1 MSKPSRKSP
10 PPPPAPAAKA
20 RGRTPLALAGV
31 ALAAL
36 AIGAGV
42 FMQRAGVQPEAPAQ
56 AAAAPVLP
64 AEALAK
70 AGSSPVAAAPVS
82 APAGDA
88 PGSAPVGDAPVSA
101 PVPAPP
107 APDAQPAVVLGP
119 HPQKDFPPL
128 RLPAYPLS
136 RSPEMITA
144 AYRFAADHPEIL
156 PYVPCFCGC
165 ERSGHRGNEDC
176 FVQKRGANGDVTEW
190 TEHGMEC
197 AVCLD
202 VAQQAMQMH
211 ASGASVRDIRA
222 AVEKKWAAQAGQS
235 HTHTPTPDPPK
246 N

>member
-10 PPPPAPAAKA
+10 PPPAPPARV

-36 AIGAGV
+36 AIAAVV
-42 FMQRAGVQPEAPAQ
+42 FIERDGVQPEAPAQ

-64 AEALAK
+64 ADLSAGALAK
-70 AGSSPVAAAPVS
+70 AEAS
-82 APAGDA
+82 AK
-88 PGSAPVGDAPVSA
+88 PG
-101 PVPAPP
+101 VPAE
-107 APDAQPAVVLGP
+107 ASAKAGPDAQPAVVLGP

-144 AYRFAADHPEIL
+144 AYRFAAEHPEIL
-156 PYVPCFCGC
+156 TYVPCFCGC
-165 ERSGHRGNEDC
+165 ERGGHRGNEDC
-176 FVQKRGANGDVTEW
+176 FVQKRDAKGDVTEW

-222 AVEKKWAAQAGQS
+222 AVEQKWASQSAQS
-235 HTHTPTPDPPK
+235 HSHTPTPEPPR
-246 N
+246 

>member
-1 MSKPSRKSP
+1 MSKPSRKSSL
-10 PPPPAPAAKA
+10 PPAPPIKA
-20 RGRTPLALAGV
+20 RKRTPLALVGV

-36 AIGAGV
+36 AIGVVV
-42 FMQRAGVQPEAPAQ
+42 FVQRDSVQPEAPAQ

-64 AEALAK
+64 PEASAN
-70 AGSSPVAAAPVS
+70 AGP
-82 APAGDA
+82 APAVA
-88 PGSAPVGDAPVSA
+88 V
-101 PVPAPP
+101 PVPDP
-107 APDAQPAVVLGP
+107 QPAVVLGP

-128 RLPAYPLS
+128 QLPAYPLS

-144 AYRFAADHPEIL
+144 AYRFAAEHPEIL
-156 PYVPCFCGC
+156 TYVPCFCGC
-165 ERSGHRGNEDC
+165 ERGGHRGNEDC

-222 AVEKKWAAQAGQS
+222 AVEKKWAAQSAQS
-235 HTHTPTPDPPK
+235 HTHTPTA
-246 N
+246 

>member
-10 PPPPAPAAKA
+10 PPPAPPPTA
-20 RGRTPLALAGV
+20 RGRTPLALGGV

-36 AIGAGV
+36 AIGAIV
-42 FMQRAGVQPEAPAQ
+42 FMQLDSARPESPAQ

-64 AEALAK
+64 PDLSAGGLAKAEALANPGSPAEALANTGSSAEASAK
-70 AGSSPVAAAPVS
+70 AGTAAA
-82 APAGDA
+82 
-88 PGSAPVGDAPVSA
+88 
-101 PVPAPP
+101 VPAPIS
-107 APDAQPAVVLGP
+107 QPAVVLGP
-119 HPQKDFPPL
+119 HPQKEFPPL
-128 RLPAYPLS
+128 RLPAYPLA

-144 AYRFAADHPEIL
+144 AYRFAAEHPEIL
-156 PYVPCFCGC
+156 SYIPCFCGC

-176 FVQKRGANGDVTEW
+176 FVQKRAANGDVTEW

-222 AVEKKWAAQAGQS
+222 AVETKWATQAAQS
-235 HTHTPTPDPPK
+235 HTHTPTPEPPR
-246 N
+246 

>member
-1 MSKPSRKSP
+1 
-10 PPPPAPAAKA
+10 
-20 RGRTPLALAGV
+20 V

-36 AIGAGV
+36 AIGAV
-42 FMQRAGVQPEAPAQ
+42 VIMQRDRVQPETPAQ

-70 AGSSPVAAAPVS
+70 AGL
-82 APAGDA
+82 
-88 PGSAPVGDAPVSA
+88 
-101 PVPAPP
+101 P
-107 APDAQPAVVLGP
+107 APDPQPAIVLGP

-128 RLPAYPLS
+128 QLPAYPLT
-136 RSPEMITA
+136 RSPEVITA
-144 AYRFAADHPEIL
+144 TYRFAAEHPEIL
-156 PYVPCFCGC
+156 SYVPCFCGC

-176 FVQKRGANGDVTEW
+176 FVQRRGANGDVTEW

-222 AVEKKWAAQAGQS
+222 AVEKKWSAQAAQS
-235 HTHTPTPDPPK
+235 HTHTPTPEPPR
-246 N
+246 

>member
-1 MSKPSRKSP
+1 MSKPSRKSS
-10 PPPPAPAAKA
+10 PPPAPPIKA
-20 RGRTPLALAGV
+20 RKRTPLALVGV

-36 AIGAGV
+36 AIGVVV
-42 FMQRAGVQPEAPAQ
+42 FVQRDSVEPEAPAQ
-56 AAAAPVLP
+56 AAAAPV
-64 AEALAK
+64 
-70 AGSSPVAAAPVS
+70 SSPVAAAPV
-82 APAGDA
+82 
-88 PGSAPVGDAPVSA
+88 SAPVGDAPVSA

-128 RLPAYPLS
+128 QLPAYPLS

-144 AYRFAADHPEIL
+144 AYRFAAEHPEIL
-156 PYVPCFCGC
+156 TYVPCFCGC
-165 ERSGHRGNEDC
+165 ERGGHRGNEDC

-222 AVEKKWAAQAGQS
+222 AVEKKWAAQSAQS
-235 HTHTPTPDPPK
+235 HTHTPTA
-246 N
+246 